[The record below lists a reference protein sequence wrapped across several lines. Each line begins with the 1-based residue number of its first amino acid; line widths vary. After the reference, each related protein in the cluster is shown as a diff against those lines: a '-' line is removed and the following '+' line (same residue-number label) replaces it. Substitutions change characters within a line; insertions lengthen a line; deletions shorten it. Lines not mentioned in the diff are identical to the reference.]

1 MSHNIVILK
10 IMFLGNVFGEF
21 PKSKVPETLD
31 FTGFPNLFPEINENR
46 KPKNIFGEMGKSVF
60 GRICHFQEIFLF
72 WENEIWEN
80 EIYFWEK
87 SQQK

>member
-21 PKSKVPETLD
+21 PKYKVPETLD

-46 KPKNIFGEMGKSVF
+46 KPKNIFGEMEKSVF
-60 GRICHFQEIFLF
+60 V
-72 WENEIWEN
+72 ENLPLSGNFFILG
-80 EIYFWEK
+80 K
-87 SQQK
+87 

>member
-1 MSHNIVILK
+1 VSHNIVILK

-21 PKSKVPETLD
+21 PKYKVPETLD

-60 GRICHFQEIFLF
+60 V
-72 WENEIWEN
+72 ENLPLSGNFFILG
-80 EIYFWEK
+80 K
-87 SQQK
+87 